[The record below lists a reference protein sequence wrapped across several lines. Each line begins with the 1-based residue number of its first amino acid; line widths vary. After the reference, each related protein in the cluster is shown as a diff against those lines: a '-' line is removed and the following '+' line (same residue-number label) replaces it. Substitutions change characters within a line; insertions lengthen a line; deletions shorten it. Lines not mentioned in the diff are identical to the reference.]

1 MATKS
6 TSTEEAQI
14 RQLSDD
20 WVAAVRSKDLNAV
33 MKLYAPGT
41 LVFDLPGPLQYEG
54 KDAYRQ
60 NMKEWFESFKT
71 IGYEMRSL
79 TISAGP
85 DVAFAHSLNHIS
97 GTRTNSEETDV
108 WVRATVGYRKI
119 DGKRRITHEH
129 FSAPF
134 EMTPPY
140 KALLNLKP

>member
-1 MATKS
+1 MAMKN
-6 TSTEEAQI
+6 TSPEEAQI
-14 RQLSDD
+14 RQLSQD
-20 WVAAVRSKDLNAV
+20 WVAAVRSKDLTSLMN
-33 MKLYAPGT
+33 LYTSGIV
-41 LVFDLPGPLQYEG
+41 VFDLPAPLQYEG

-60 NMKEWFESFKT
+60 NMTEWFESFET
-71 IGYEMRSL
+71 IGYEIRSL
-79 TISAGP
+79 TISAGA

-119 DGKRRITHEH
+119 DGRWRITHEH
-129 FSAPF
+129 FSTPF

>member
-1 MATKS
+1 MAAKKP
-6 TSTEEAQI
+6 STEEARI

-33 MKLYAPGT
+33 MNLYAPGI

-71 IGYEMRSL
+71 IGYEIRSP
-79 TISAGP
+79 TISASL

-108 WVRATVGYRKI
+108 WVRATIGYRKI
-119 DGKRRITHEH
+119 DGKWRITHEH
-129 FSAPF
+129 FSTPF

-140 KALLNLKP
+140 KALLHLKP

>member
-1 MATKS
+1 MATKKAS
-6 TSTEEAQI
+6 SEEDRI

-33 MKLYAPGT
+33 MNLYAPGI

-71 IGYEMRSL
+71 IGYEIRSL
-79 TISAGP
+79 TISAVP
-85 DVAFAHSLNHIS
+85 DVAFAHSLNNIR

-108 WVRATVGYRKI
+108 WVRATVFYRNI
-119 DGKRRITHEH
+119 DGKWRIAYQH

-134 EMTPPY
+134 RLTPP
-140 KALLNLKP
+140 

>member
-1 MATKS
+1 MTTKKA
-6 TSTEEAQI
+6 STEEAQI

-20 WVAAVRSKDLNAV
+20 WVAAVRSKDVNAV
-33 MKLYAPGT
+33 MNLYAPGI

-71 IGYEMRSL
+71 IGYEIRSL
-79 TISAGP
+79 TISAGR
-85 DVAFAHSLNHIS
+85 DVAFAHSLNRIS

-108 WVRATVGYRKI
+108 WVRATVGYCKI
-119 DGKRRITHEH
+119 DGRWWITHEH

>member
-1 MATKS
+1 MATKN

-14 RQLSDD
+14 REVSDD

-33 MKLYAPGT
+33 MNLYATGI

-71 IGYEMRSL
+71 IGYEIRSL
-79 TISAGP
+79 TIHGGA

-119 DGKRRITHEH
+119 DGKWRITHEH
-129 FSAPF
+129 FSTPF